1 MQTQTNFYLA
11 HWVSASREKTN
22 QVSVYV
28 RITVN
33 GKRANIILKRKVTV
47 SEWNSNKGIARGTKQ
62 ESRLLNRYLDNVKN
76 RTYEAHQELI
86 KEKAFICSQ
95 SIKASFL
102 GEDNEEYSLLTLIDC
117 HNTQMSTSLTYG
129 TLKNYFTTQKY
140 IKLFLTDKRKIQD
153 VYLSQLTFRFVVD
166 FERALLREENE
177 RGRCFDFAR
186 RLRQT
191 LSCKIVIRL

>member
-76 RTYEAHQELI
+76 RTYEAHQ
-86 KEKAFICSQ
+86 
-95 SIKASFL
+95 
-102 GEDNEEYSLLTLIDC
+102 
-117 HNTQMSTSLTYG
+117 
-129 TLKNYFTTQKY
+129 
-140 IKLFLTDKRKIQD
+140 
-153 VYLSQLTFRFVVD
+153 
-166 FERALLREENE
+166 
-177 RGRCFDFAR
+177 
-186 RLRQT
+186 
-191 LSCKIVIRL
+191 